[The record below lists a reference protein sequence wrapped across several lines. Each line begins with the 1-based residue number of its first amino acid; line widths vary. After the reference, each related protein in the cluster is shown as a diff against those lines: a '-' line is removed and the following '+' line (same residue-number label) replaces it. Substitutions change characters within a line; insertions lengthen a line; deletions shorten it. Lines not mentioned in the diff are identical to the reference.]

1 MTDYKW
7 LIKNLKAIA
16 LNFSGTEIA
25 DENGKRTQVADVAL
39 YAADAIEELS
49 KPKWI
54 PVTERLPEKMQYVLA
69 RYQNN
74 DMAVASWFGGDE
86 HIRFWRAMT
95 DEGWCADCDSEPTHW
110 MPLPEPP
117 KEETE

>member
-54 PVTERLPEKMQYVLA
+54 SVSERLPKRGEVVLVYTTHNMVYDDRIKLDCRVISNKTDIPYWSCNEGRVLA
-69 RYQNN
+69 
-74 DMAVASWFGGDE
+74 
-86 HIRFWRAMT
+86 
-95 DEGWCADCDSEPTHW
+95 W

-117 KEETE
+117 KEERE